1 MPTDPL
7 DPILKEAAIDTHL
20 LHRPQLEAIGSTVSR
35 IDPDEFIAAVVFAP
49 GLTWNDNQHRP
60 HDYFEIH
67 SRHWW
72 IDASNADNRLQLVT
86 AIAAAALVNALPLH
100 LSTTWVTQILP
111 TVLTVRSVHRDDTGL
126 HFELRRHPA
135 PQLPPHLADTV
146 NPDDYA
152 EFVRAIERAEPSVP
166 IPGDKGTIE
175 FTSHDGVGA
184 DKP

>member
-7 DPILKEAAIDTHL
+7 DPNLNEAAIDTHL

-72 IDASNADNRLQLVT
+72 IDASHA
-86 AIAAAALVNALPLH
+86 
-100 LSTTWVTQILP
+100 
-111 TVLTVRSVHRDDTGL
+111 DTGL

-135 PQLPPHLADTV
+135 PQLPPHHADTV

-166 IPGDKGTIE
+166 IPGDKGTI
-175 FTSHDGVGA
+175 
-184 DKP
+184 